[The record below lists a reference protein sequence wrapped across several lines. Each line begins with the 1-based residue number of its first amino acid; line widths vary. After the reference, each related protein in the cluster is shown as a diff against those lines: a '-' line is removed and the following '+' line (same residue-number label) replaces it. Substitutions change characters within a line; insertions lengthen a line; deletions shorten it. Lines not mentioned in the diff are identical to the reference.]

1 MTENNTNKF
10 YELTSNL
17 TSFSHAYLFS
27 VDSIEKSMP
36 MIIDFAKKILC
47 PNNHQT
53 KEEQENCDI
62 CYQIERNHF
71 DDLYILNPDSIAI
84 KKEEID
90 NLMEYFRTKSLR
102 ENGKR
107 VYIICGFERLREDVS
122 NKILKFLEEPE
133 ENIHAIL
140 LTENIDKIL
149 STIISRC
156 QVINIKTDDS
166 IVEDNVVNDM
176 KAFIEKIIKSG
187 TEAIAYVQK
196 YWSTYIQ
203 DREQFE
209 IAFDILEKIYINEIN
224 KRYNIEVDEKYQTN
238 ILENYNIN
246 DILKMLEITSQR
258 KRLIKRNINL
268 NLLLDRYIIE
278 VTKR

>member
-1 MTENNTNKF
+1 MENTTNKF

-17 TSFSHAYLFS
+17 TSFSHAYMFA
-27 VDSIEKSMP
+27 VDSIEESMP
-36 MIIDFAKKILC
+36 LVIDFVKKILC
-47 PNNHQT
+47 PSKHET
-53 KEEQENCDI
+53 REEQENCDI
-62 CYQIERNHF
+62 CYKIDRNQF

-90 NLMEYFRTKSLR
+90 NLMNYFKTKSLR
-102 ENGKR
+102 DNGKR

-140 LTENIDKIL
+140 ITENIDKIL

-156 QVINIKTDDS
+156 QVINIQTQDATIEDS
-166 IVEDNVVNDM
+166 VIQDM
-176 KAFIEKIIKSG
+176 KDFLEKIAISG
-187 TEAIAYVQK
+187 QETIAYVQK
-196 YWSTYIQ
+196 YWKNYMA

-209 IAFDILEKIYINEIN
+209 IAFGTLEKIITNEIN
-224 KRYNIEVDEKYQTN
+224 IRYNLPSEEKYNCSALKQYSVNKILN
-238 ILENYNIN
+238 ILE
-246 DILKMLEITSQR
+246 LTSQK

-268 NLLLDRYIIE
+268 NLLIDRYIIE
-278 VTKR
+278 VTKG

>member
-1 MTENNTNKF
+1 MENTTNKF

-17 TSFSHAYLFS
+17 TSFSHAYMFA
-27 VDSIEKSMP
+27 VDSIEESMP
-36 MIIDFAKKILC
+36 LVIDFVKKILC
-47 PNNHQT
+47 SSKHET

-62 CYQIERNHF
+62 CYKIDRNQF

-90 NLMEYFRTKSLR
+90 NLMNYFKTKSLR
-102 ENGKR
+102 DKGKR

-140 LTENIDKIL
+140 ITENIDKIL

-156 QVINIKTDDS
+156 QVINIQTQDATIEDS
-166 IVEDNVVNDM
+166 VIQDM
-176 KAFIEKIIKSG
+176 RDFLEKIVING
-187 TEAIAYVQK
+187 QETIAYVQK
-196 YWSTYIQ
+196 YWKNYMA

-209 IAFDILEKIYINEIN
+209 IAFDTLEKIVTNEIN
-224 KRYNIEVDEKYQTN
+224 IRYNLPSDEKYNCSALKQYSINKILN
-238 ILENYNIN
+238 ILE
-246 DILKMLEITSQR
+246 LTSQK

-268 NLLLDRYIIE
+268 NLLIDRYIIE
-278 VTKR
+278 VTKG

>member
-1 MTENNTNKF
+1 MIENSTNNF

-17 TSFSHAYLFS
+17 TSFSHAYLFV
-27 VDSIEKSMP
+27 VDSINNCMP
-36 MIIDFAKKILC
+36 MILDFTKKIIC
-47 PNNHQT
+47 NHQT
-53 KEEQENCDI
+53 KEEMEKCDI
-62 CYQIERNHF
+62 CYQIDNNQF
-71 DDLYILNPDSIAI
+71 DDLYILNPESISI

-90 NLMEYFRTKSLR
+90 SLMNYFKTKSLR

-107 VYIICGFERLREDVS
+107 VYIICGYERLREDVS

-149 STIISRC
+149 PTIISRC
-156 QVINIKTDDS
+156 QIINIQTPKNE
-166 IVEDNVVNDM
+166 IQKQIIEDMNG
-176 KAFIEKIIKSG
+176 FINELLQSG
-187 TEAIAYVQK
+187 YETIAYVQK
-196 YWSTYIQ
+196 YWKNYLN

-209 IAFDILEKIYINEIN
+209 IAFETIEKIVTNEIN
-224 KRYNIEVDEKYQTN
+224 QRYHLKIDDNYENTILRKY
-238 ILENYNIN
+238 EIN
-246 DILKMLEITSQR
+246 QVLKTLEITSQL
-258 KRLIKRNINL
+258 KRLIKKNINL

>member
-1 MTENNTNKF
+1 MIENRTNKF

-17 TSFSHAYLFS
+17 TSFSHAYLFV
-27 VDSIEKSMP
+27 VDSINECMP
-36 MIIDFAKKILC
+36 MVIDFTKKIIC
-47 PNNHQT
+47 NHKNT
-53 KEEQENCDI
+53 KEMEECDT
-62 CYQIERNHF
+62 CYQIDNNQF
-71 DDLYILNPDSIAI
+71 DDLYILDPDSIAI

-90 NLMEYFRTKSLR
+90 KLMNYFKTKSLR

-149 STIISRC
+149 PTIISRC
-156 QVINIKTDDS
+156 QVINIQTRK
-166 IVEDNVVNDM
+166 NVVESQIIEDM
-176 KAFIEKIIKSG
+176 NKFLDELLISG
-187 TEAIAYVQK
+187 YETIAYVQK
-196 YWSTYIQ
+196 YWKNYLL

-209 IAFDILEKIYINEIN
+209 MAFEILEKIITNEIN
-224 KRYNIEVDEKYQTN
+224 KRYQLKTNDNYNNKLLNKYETTKILK
-238 ILENYNIN
+238 ILE
-246 DILKMLEITSQR
+246 LTSQK
-258 KRLIKRNINL
+258 KRLVKKNINL

-278 VTKR
+278 VTKG

>member
-1 MTENNTNKF
+1 MIENTTNKF

-17 TSFSHAYLFS
+17 TSFSHAYMFA
-27 VDSIEKSMP
+27 VDSIEESMP
-36 MIIDFAKKILC
+36 LVMDFVKKILC
-47 PNNHQT
+47 PSHHQT
-53 KEEQENCDI
+53 KEEQEDCDI
-62 CYQIERNHF
+62 CYKIDRNQF
-71 DDLYILNPDSIAI
+71 DDLYILNPESIAI

-90 NLMEYFRTKSLR
+90 NLMNYFKTKSLR
-102 ENGKR
+102 DNGKR

-156 QVINIKTDDS
+156 QVINIQTQDAT
-166 IVEDNVVNDM
+166 IEDEVIQNM
-176 KAFIEKIIKSG
+176 KDFLEKIVISG
-187 TEAIAYVQK
+187 QKTIAYSQK
-196 YWSTYIQ
+196 YWKNYMA

-209 IAFDILEKIYINEIN
+209 IAFDTIEKLITNEIN
-224 KRYNIEVDEKYQTN
+224 LRYNLATDEKYHCSA
-238 ILENYNIN
+238 LENYSIN
-246 DILKMLEITSQR
+246 QILTILEITSQR

-278 VTKR
+278 VTKG

>member
-1 MTENNTNKF
+1 MENTTNKF

-17 TSFSHAYLFS
+17 TSFSHAYMFA
-27 VDSIEKSMP
+27 VDSIEESMP
-36 MIIDFAKKILC
+36 LVIDFVKKILC
-47 PNNHQT
+47 PSKHET

-62 CYQIERNHF
+62 CYKIDKNQF

-90 NLMEYFRTKSLR
+90 NLMNYFKTKSLR
-102 ENGKR
+102 DNGKR

-140 LTENIDKIL
+140 ITENIDKIL

-156 QVINIKTDDS
+156 QVINIQTQDATIEDS
-166 IVEDNVVNDM
+166 VIQDM
-176 KAFIEKIIKSG
+176 KDFLEKIVISG
-187 TEAIAYVQK
+187 RETIAYVQK
-196 YWSTYIQ
+196 YWKNYMA

-209 IAFDILEKIYINEIN
+209 IAFDTLEKIITNEIN
-224 KRYNIEVDEKYQTN
+224 IRYNLPSDEKYNCSALKQYSINKILN
-238 ILENYNIN
+238 ILE
-246 DILKMLEITSQR
+246 LTSQK

-268 NLLLDRYIIE
+268 NLLIDRYIIE
-278 VTKR
+278 VTKG